1 MASAAIKSHVSPEE
15 YLALERK
22 AEFKS
27 EYLDGCIYAM
37 AGASKE
43 HNRIAADFLT
53 ALNNRLA
60 ERHCDVLGSDMR
72 VLIPESGLY
81 TYPDIVVAC
90 GESAFLDDETDTLL
104 NPTLI
109 VEVLS
114 PSTERYDRGEKFS
127 HYRRLRSLDQYVL
140 VAQDRVLVEVYSRRD
155 DHWMLK
161 EYDLR
166 DAMLSLASVGCDIP
180 VAEIYRRV
188 DVPEG
193 YVVLPREN
201 AP

>member
-15 YLALERK
+15 YLAMERK

-27 EYLDGCIYAM
+27 EYLDDCVYAM
-37 AGASKE
+37 AGAGKE
-43 HNRIAADFLT
+43 HKRIAADFLT
-53 ALNNRLA
+53 ALNNRQA
-60 ERHCDVLGSDMR
+60 ERHRDVLGSDMR
-72 VLIPESGLY
+72 VLISPTGVY

-90 GESAFLDDETDTLL
+90 GELAFLDDETDTPL

-114 PSTERYDRGEKFS
+114 PSTELYDRGEKFR
-127 HYRRLRSLDQYVL
+127 HYRRLRSLNQYVL
-140 VAQDRVLVEVYSRRD
+140 VAQDRVLVEVYSRQVD
-155 DHWMLK
+155 EWNLK
-161 EYDLR
+161 VYDRR

-180 VAEIYRRV
+180 LAEIYRRV

-193 YVVLPREN
+193 DVVPRGK
-201 AP
+201 PTP